1 MQMWHIFGL
10 HWLSAHSTH
19 TMQLHQMP
27 DMGGHFLKEHVLNA
41 LIVFLQIQVALSNY
55 FSVKVFRIMDD
66 LHNL

>member
-27 DMGGHFLKEHVLNA
+27 DMGGHFLKEHVWAYRLPTVCSSATLPRPNYSLLA
-41 LIVFLQIQVALSNY
+41 L
-55 FSVKVFRIMDD
+55 
-66 LHNL
+66 

>member
-41 LIVFLQIQVALSNY
+41 LIVFLQIGICSSATLPRPNYSLLAL
-55 FSVKVFRIMDD
+55 
-66 LHNL
+66 

>member
-27 DMGGHFLKEHVLNA
+27 DMGGHFLKEHVLNV
-41 LIVFLQIQVALSNY
+41 LIVLLQIFVPQLLY
-55 FSVKVFRIMDD
+55 LGRIIPF
-66 LHNL
+66 LPFNTRP